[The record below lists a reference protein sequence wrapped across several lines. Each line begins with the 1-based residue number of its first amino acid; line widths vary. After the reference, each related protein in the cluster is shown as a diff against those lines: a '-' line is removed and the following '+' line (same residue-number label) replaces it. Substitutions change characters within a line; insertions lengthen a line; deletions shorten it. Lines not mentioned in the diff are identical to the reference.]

1 MTDDEQRGRY
11 DAHDGED
18 DVGRVEGGAGGGGD
32 EMRGMLKKEGEIR
45 LQSVTGERE
54 LTLIKYRL
62 SIWH

>member
-1 MTDDEQRGRY
+1 
-11 DAHDGED
+11 
-18 DVGRVEGGAGGGGD
+18 
-32 EMRGMLKKEGEIR
+32 MRGMLKKEGEIR